1 MRPKNHLAAWITL
14 LILTTLAAWGCSR
27 ADQRF
32 DLLTVLDITPR
43 EVDLGDRIE
52 IIGVDFPEGK
62 PVKITFQGDLH
73 RPGRPVEKNV
83 SVEVDTVSSSSSR
96 IGFELTQGLHD
107 RLAGVG
113 PDAIHT
119 TFRGNVLVAFPS
131 TAPDGVKKEVTG
143 VRDAVIDVR
152 PPTMRRSIVEAREKK
167 GEEVLAALGIEIDDL
182 SPTSGGL
189 KVKAISDQ
197 ADAIAAK
204 NAGLLP
210 GDILVSFDGVNV
222 ASKADMVPT
231 GSSRFADVG
240 ILRTGQ
246 LEYRKLEV
254 SKIAKGVPTD
264 LVAAGIMLLVAI
276 LTVGVFMSPTAG
288 VITWV
293 ERRMAGRMQSRVGPN
308 RSGPQ
313 GFLQWLADGIKSI
326 LKEDIIPT
334 EADGP
339 MFRLAPYLVF
349 VGVSA
354 TFVVMPFGQ
363 YLIAADL
370 DIGILFV
377 VAVTSLVTIGLMTGG
392 WASNNKWS
400 LLGGIRSAAQ
410 IISYEIP
417 AAVSIVCIVM
427 MTGSLRMQD
436 IIRAQGGLPWDWY
449 MFRNP
454 VVFLLFFLY
463 FITALAEGNRAPFD
477 LPEAESEL
485 VAGYSTEYSGMR
497 YVFFFFGEWANVFV
511 MAGIAS
517 ALFLGGWQ
525 VPFVDALT
533 QGNSFWWQALGAFI
547 FLSKAWV
554 LVFVVIWIRWTL
566 PRIRID
572 QLMNLCWKWLVPGA
586 FIAFVLTAL
595 WTIWSPEGPVRWA
608 ISGATFLVFVAIVI
622 QFGRRVAFAMRNMQA
637 NVHLNPFI

>member
-1 MRPKNHLAAWITL
+1 MRLNHFAAWITL
-14 LILTTLAAWGCSR
+14 LILSALAVWGCSR
-27 ADQRF
+27 DQSL

-62 PVKITFQGDLH
+62 PAHITFEGDLH
-73 RPGRPVEKNV
+73 RPGRPVEKDV
-83 SVEVDTVSSSSSR
+83 SIRVDATSASSSR
-96 IGFELTQGLHD
+96 INFELTQGLHD
-107 RLAGVG
+107 RIAGVG

-119 TFRGNVLVAFPS
+119 TFRGNVRVVFPS
-131 TAPDGVKKEVTG
+131 TAPDGVKKNVTG
-143 VRDAVIDVR
+143 VVHDAVIDVS
-152 PPTMRRSIVEAREKK
+152 PPTMRRAVIESRQRK
-167 GEEVLAALGIEIDDL
+167 GEEVLAALGLEIED

-189 KVKAISDQ
+189 KVKAVSE
-197 ADAIAAK
+197 APETLAAK

-210 GDILVSFDGVNV
+210 GDVIKSFDGINV
-222 ASKADMVPT
+222 GSKADIIPSGT
-231 GSSRFADVG
+231 SRFADVG
-240 ILRTGQ
+240 IERAGQ
-246 LEYRKLEV
+246 LEYRKMEV

-264 LVAAGIMLLVAI
+264 LVGAAILLLVAVMI
-276 LTVGVFMSPTAG
+276 VGVFMSPTAG
-288 VITWV
+288 IITWV

-313 GFLQWLADGIKSI
+313 GFLQWVADGVKSL
-326 LKEDIIPT
+326 LKEDIIPA

-354 TFVVMPFGQ
+354 TFVVMPFGH

-417 AAVSIVCIVM
+417 GAIAIVCVVM

-454 VVFLLFFLY
+454 VTFLLFFLY

-511 MAGIAS
+511 MSGIAS

-547 FLSKAWV
+547 FLGKAWV
-554 LVFVVIWIRWTL
+554 LIFVVIWIRWTL

-586 FIAFVLTAL
+586 FIAFVFTAL
-595 WTIWSPEGPVRWA
+595 WTLWNPEGAVRWA

>member
-1 MRPKNHLAAWITL
+1 T
-14 LILTTLAAWGCSR
+14 
-27 ADQRF
+27 
-32 DLLTVLDITPR
+32 
-43 EVDLGDRIE
+43 
-52 IIGVDFPEGK
+52 
-62 PVKITFQGDLH
+62 
-73 RPGRPVEKNV
+73 
-83 SVEVDTVSSSSSR
+83 
-96 IGFELTQGLHD
+96 
-107 RLAGVG
+107 
-113 PDAIHT
+113 
-119 TFRGNVLVAFPS
+119 
-131 TAPDGVKKEVTG
+131 
-143 VRDAVIDVR
+143 
-152 PPTMRRSIVEAREKK
+152 
-167 GEEVLAALGIEIDDL
+167 
-182 SPTSGGL
+182 
-189 KVKAISDQ
+189 
-197 ADAIAAK
+197 
-204 NAGLLP
+204 
-210 GDILVSFDGVNV
+210 
-222 ASKADMVPT
+222 
-231 GSSRFADVG
+231 
-240 ILRTGQ
+240 
-246 LEYRKLEV
+246 
-254 SKIAKGVPTD
+254 
-264 LVAAGIMLLVAI
+264 AGI
-276 LTVGVFMSPTAG
+276 
-288 VITWV
+288 ITWV

-313 GFLQWLADGIKSI
+313 GFLQWVADGVKSL
-326 LKEDIIPT
+326 LKEDIIPA

-354 TFVVMPFGQ
+354 TFVVMPFGH

-417 AAVSIVCIVM
+417 GAIAIVCVVM

-454 VVFLLFFLY
+454 VTFLLFFLY

-511 MAGIAS
+511 MSGIAS

-547 FLSKAWV
+547 FLGKAWV
-554 LVFVVIWIRWTL
+554 LIFVVIWIRWTL

-586 FIAFVLTAL
+586 FVAFVFTAL
-595 WTIWSPEGPVRWA
+595 WTLWNPEGAVRWA

>member
-1 MRPKNHLAAWITL
+1 MRLNPFAAWITL
-14 LILTTLAAWGCSR
+14 LILSALAVWGCSR
-27 ADQRF
+27 DQSL

-62 PVKITFQGDLH
+62 AAHITFEGDLH
-73 RPGRPVEKNV
+73 RPGRPVEKDV
-83 SVEVDTVSSSSSR
+83 SIRVDATSASSSR
-96 IGFELTQGLHD
+96 INFELTQGLHD
-107 RLAGVG
+107 RIAGAG

-119 TFRGNVLVAFPS
+119 TFRGHVRVVFPS
-131 TAPDGVKKEVTG
+131 TAPDGVKRNVTG
-143 VRDAVIDVR
+143 VVHDAVIDVR
-152 PPTMRRSIVEAREKK
+152 PPTMRRAVIESRQRK
-167 GEEVLAALGIEIDDL
+167 GEEVLAALGLEIED

-189 KVKAISDQ
+189 KVKSVSEAPETL
-197 ADAIAAK
+197 AAK

-210 GDILVSFDGVNV
+210 GDVIKSFDGINV
-222 ASKADMVPT
+222 GSKADIIPSGT
-231 GSSRFADVG
+231 SRFTDVG
-240 ILRTGQ
+240 IDRGGQ
-246 LEYRKLEV
+246 LEYRKMEV

-264 LVAAGIMLLVAI
+264 LVGAAILLLVAVMI
-276 LTVGVFMSPTAG
+276 VGVFMSPTAG
-288 VITWV
+288 IITWV

-313 GFLQWLADGIKSI
+313 GFLQWVADGVKSL
-326 LKEDIIPT
+326 LKEDIIPA

-354 TFVVMPFGQ
+354 TFVVMPFGH

-417 AAVSIVCIVM
+417 GAIAIVCVVM

-454 VVFLLFFLY
+454 VTFLLFFLY

-511 MAGIAS
+511 MSGIAS

-547 FLSKAWV
+547 FLGKAWV
-554 LVFVVIWIRWTL
+554 LIFVVIWIRWTL

-586 FIAFVLTAL
+586 FAAFVFTAL
-595 WTIWSPEGPVRWA
+595 WTLWNPEGAVRWA

>member
-1 MRPKNHLAAWITL
+1 MRLNHFAAWITL
-14 LILTTLAAWGCSR
+14 LILSALAVWGCSR
-27 ADQRF
+27 DQSL
-32 DLLTVLDITPR
+32 DLLTVLDVTPR

-62 PVKITFQGDLH
+62 LAHITFEGDLY

-83 SVEVDTVSSSSSR
+83 SIKVDAPSASSSR
-96 IGFELTQGLHD
+96 INFELTQGLHD
-107 RLAGVG
+107 RIAGAG

-119 TFRGNVLVAFPS
+119 TFRGKVHVAFPS
-131 TAPDGVKKEVTG
+131 TAPDGVKKYVTG
-143 VRDAVIDVR
+143 YVHDAVIDVR
-152 PPTMRRSIVEAREKK
+152 PPTMRRAVIESRQRK
-167 GEEVLAALGIEIDDL
+167 GEEVLAALGLEIED
-182 SPTSGGL
+182 SPTTGGL
-189 KVKAISDQ
+189 KVKSVSEAPETL
-197 ADAIAAK
+197 AAK

-210 GDILVSFDGVNV
+210 GDVIKSFDGINV
-222 ASKADMVPT
+222 GSKADIIPSGT
-231 GSSRFADVG
+231 SRFADVG
-240 ILRTGQ
+240 IDRDGQ
-246 LEYRKLEV
+246 LEYRKMEV

-264 LVAAGIMLLVAI
+264 LVGAAILLLVAVMI
-276 LTVGVFMSPTAG
+276 VGVFMSPTAG
-288 VITWV
+288 IITWV

-313 GFLQWLADGIKSI
+313 GFLQWVADGVKSL
-326 LKEDIIPT
+326 LKEDLIPA

-354 TFVVMPFGQ
+354 TFVVMPFGH

-417 AAVSIVCIVM
+417 GAIAIVCVVM

-454 VVFLLFFLY
+454 ITFLLFFLY

-511 MAGIAS
+511 MSGIAS

-547 FLSKAWV
+547 FLGKAWV
-554 LVFVVIWIRWTL
+554 LIFVVIWIRWTL

-586 FIAFVLTAL
+586 FIAFVFTAL
-595 WTIWSPEGPVRWA
+595 WTLWNPEGAVRWA

>member
-152 PPTMRRSIVEAREKK
+152 PPTMRRSIIEAREKK
-167 GEEVLAALGIEIDDL
+167 GEEVLAALGIELDDS

-189 KVKAISDQ
+189 KIKAISDQ

-210 GDILVSFDGVNV
+210 GDLLVSFDGVNV
-222 ASKADMVPT
+222 VSKADVVPT

-240 ILRTGQ
+240 ILRAGQ

-254 SKIAKGVPTD
+254 SKIAKGVPAD
-264 LVAAGIMLLVAI
+264 LVGAGIMLLVAI

-288 VITWV
+288 IITWV

-326 LKEDIIPT
+326 LKEDIIPA

-525 VPFVDALT
+525 VPFVDPLV

-608 ISGATFLVFVAIVI
+608 ISGATFLVFVAIVV

>member
-83 SVEVDTVSSSSSR
+83 AIEVDTVSASSSR

-143 VRDAVIDVR
+143 VRDAVLDVR
-152 PPTMRRSIVEAREKK
+152 PPTMRRSLVEAREKK
-167 GEEVLAALGIEIDDL
+167 GEEVLAALGIELDDL

-189 KVKAISDQ
+189 KIKAISDQ

-210 GDILVSFDGVNV
+210 GDLLVSFDGVNV

-240 ILRTGQ
+240 ILRAGQ

-264 LVAAGIMLLVAI
+264 LVGAGIMLLVAI

-288 VITWV
+288 IITWV

-525 VPFVDALT
+525 VPFVDPLV
-533 QGNSFWWQALGAFI
+533 QGNSFWWQTLGAFI
-547 FLSKAWV
+547 FLGKAWV

-586 FIAFVLTAL
+586 FIAFILTAL
-595 WTIWSPEGPVRWA
+595 WTIWNPEGPVRWA

>member
-1 MRPKNHLAAWITL
+1 MRPKSFAAWITL
-14 LILTTLAAWGCSR
+14 LFLTTLAVWGCSR
-27 ADQRF
+27 GHDL

-43 EVDLGDRIE
+43 ELDLGDRIE

-62 PVKITFQGDLH
+62 PAEIYFEGDLY
-73 RPGRPVEKNV
+73 RPGRPVEKSV
-83 SVEVDTVSSSSSR
+83 SIRVDAVSSSSSR
-96 IGFELTQGLHD
+96 IDFQLTQGLHD
-107 RLAGVG
+107 RIAGAG
-113 PDAIHT
+113 ADAIHT
-119 TFRGNVLVAFPS
+119 TFRGDVRVVFPS
-131 TAPDGVKKEVTG
+131 VASDGMKKSVSG
-143 VRDAVIDVR
+143 AVHGAVIDVR
-152 PPTMRRSIVEAREKK
+152 PPTMRRAVIESRQRK
-167 GEEVLAALGIEIDDL
+167 GEQVLAALGIEIDD

-189 KVKAISDQ
+189 KIKAVSE
-197 ADAIAAK
+197 APENLAAK
-204 NAGLLP
+204 QAGLLA
-210 GDILVSFDGVNV
+210 GDVIKSFDGISV
-222 ASKADMVPT
+222 ADKGDVIPSGT
-231 GSSRFADVG
+231 SRFADVG
-240 ILRTGQ
+240 IERGGQ
-246 LEYRKLEV
+246 LEFRKIEV

-264 LVAAGIMLLVAI
+264 LVGAAILLLVAVM
-276 LTVGVFMSPTAG
+276 TVGVFMSPTAG
-288 VITWV
+288 IITWV
-293 ERRMAGRMQSRVGPN
+293 ERRVAGRMQSRIGPN

-313 GFLQWLADGIKSI
+313 GFLQWLADGVKSL
-326 LKEDIIPT
+326 LKEDIVPA

-354 TFVVMPFGQ
+354 TFVVMPFGH

-410 IISYEIP
+410 TISYEIP
-417 AAVSIVCIVM
+417 GAIAIVCVVM

-454 VVFLLFFLY
+454 VMFLLFFLY

-511 MAGIAS
+511 MSGIAS

-525 VPFVDALT
+525 VPFVDAMT

-547 FLSKAWV
+547 FLSKAWF

-586 FIAFVLTAL
+586 FVAFVFTAL
-595 WTIWSPEGPVRWA
+595 WTLWNPEGAVRWA
-608 ISGATFLVFVAIVI
+608 ISGATFLAFVAIVI
-622 QFGRRVAFAMRNMQA
+622 QFGRRVAFAMRNMHA
-637 NVHLNPFI
+637 NVHLNPFL

>member
-83 SVEVDTVSSSSSR
+83 AIEVDTVSSSSSR

-152 PPTMRRSIVEAREKK
+152 PPTMRRSIIEAREKK
-167 GEEVLAALGIEIDDL
+167 GEEVLAALGIELDDS

-189 KVKAISDQ
+189 KIKAISDQ

-210 GDILVSFDGVNV
+210 GDLLVSFDGVNV

-240 ILRTGQ
+240 ILRGGQ

-264 LVAAGIMLLVAI
+264 LVGAGIMLLVAI
-276 LTVGVFMSPTAG
+276 LTVGIFMSPTAG
-288 VITWV
+288 IITWV

-326 LKEDIIPT
+326 LKEDIIPA

-525 VPFVDALT
+525 VPFVDPLV
-533 QGNSFWWQALGAFI
+533 QGSSFWWQALGAFI

-608 ISGATFLVFVAIVI
+608 ISGATFLVFVAILV